1 MFEMFEAVEVIL
13 KNVNQDIDS
22 IREVIQTNDRLRKIA
37 DKGIVNIQQS
47 KDNQEDNQEI
57 IELLKRTRD

>member
-22 IREVIQTNDRLRKIA
+22 IREVIQTNDRLRKTA
-37 DKGIVNIQQS
+37 DKGLSLIHI
-47 KDNQEDNQEI
+47 
-57 IELLKRTRD
+57 

>member
-1 MFEMFEAVEVIL
+1 MFEMFEEIEVIL

-22 IREVIQTNDRLRKIA
+22 IREVIQTNDRLRKTA

-47 KDNQEDNQEI
+47 KDC
-57 IELLKRTRD
+57 LLYTSDAADDP